1 MSDSSKSSGVSRQ
14 RLNSLLLLQLMFF
27 AACLLSRPVS
37 AAGEELDS
45 PVQFIPQLP
54 KHYPDQ
60 IIVRFGQDV
69 DQDIRDQ
76 IIAQHNCYIIRTCEP
91 GDVHLLSIPE
101 SETAEAMAEN
111 FFEHDEVEYAELN
124 HIIRVFFVPDDPY
137 YHYQWNF
144 YNDIT
149 GGIQTDEAWSIE
161 TGDPNVI
168 VAVLDTGV
176 AYENYDIYK
185 LASDLAETLFV
196 PGYDFIND
204 DNHPNDDHGH
214 GTHVTGT
221 IAQST
226 NNDIGVAG
234 IAYGCSIMPVKV
246 LDANGAGSYFTI
258 TEGIYFA
265 VENGAM
271 VINMSLGATSPSD
284 TLEDALAYA
293 YQNGVT
299 VVCAAGNDYQNGNP
313 VEYPAAYDDYCI
325 AVGATRFDNQRA
337 PYSSTGSYLDVVAPG
352 GDMLVDQNGDGYP
365 DGIVQQT
372 FSVDPNDFAY
382 YFFQGTSMATPHV
395 SGLAALLISY
405 GVQGPDNVRQA
416 IQTTAIDLGPEGWDP
431 EYGWGLINAEEALE
445 GQSEQP
451 DVNGP

>member
-1 MSDSSKSSGVSRQ
+1 MSNSNGPSSVSQQ
-14 RLNSLLLLQLMFF
+14 RLNSLIMFHLIFF
-27 AACLLSRPVS
+27 AACLLSRPVL
-37 AAGEELDS
+37 AADGGLVS
-45 PVQFIPQLP
+45 PAQIIPQLP
-54 KHYPDQ
+54 KHDPGQ
-60 IIVRFGQDV
+60 IIVRFKQEAGQDV
-69 DQDIRDQ
+69 RNQ
-76 IIAQHNCYIIRTCEP
+76 IIAQHNCFIIRTCETA
-91 GDVHLLSIPE
+91 DVHLLSIPE
-101 SETAEAMAEN
+101 SETAENMVDR

-137 YHYQWNF
+137 FHYQWNF
-144 YNDIT
+144 YNGVT
-149 GGIQTDEAWSIE
+149 GGIQTEQAWSIE

-168 VAVLDTGV
+168 VAVIDTGI
-176 AYENYDIYK
+176 AYENYGIYK
-185 LASDLAETLFV
+185 QAPDLAETLFV
-196 PGYDFIND
+196 PGYDFVND
-204 DNHPNDDHGH
+204 DNHPNDDNGH

-246 LDANGAGSYFTI
+246 LDANGAGDYFTV
-258 TEGIYFA
+258 TEGIYYA
-265 VENGAM
+265 VDNGAM
-271 VINMSLGATSPSD
+271 VINMSLGATSSST
-284 TLEDALAYA
+284 TLENALAYA

-325 AVGATRFDNQRA
+325 AVGATRYDNQRA

-372 FSVDPNDFAY
+372 FSVDTNNFAY

-395 SGLAALLISY
+395 SGVAALLISH
-405 GVQGPDNVRQA
+405 GVKGPDNVRQA
-416 IQTTAIDLGPEGWDP
+416 IQTTATDLGAAGWDP
-431 EYGWGLINAEEALE
+431 EYGWGLVNAEAALK
-445 GQSEQP
+445 G
-451 DVNGP
+451 N